1 MVAVDAM
8 LAAAALDRE
17 VAKRRLDRDRA
28 IWRMHHLDGVP
39 GRQIPGKL
47 AEEAKHRG
55 ADLTLSYATV
65 RTIIE
70 GPEPI

>member
-1 MVAVDAM
+1 
-8 LAAAALDRE
+8 
-17 VAKRRLDRDRA
+17 
-28 IWRMHHLDGVP
+28 MHHVDGVP

-70 GPEPI
+70 GPEPS